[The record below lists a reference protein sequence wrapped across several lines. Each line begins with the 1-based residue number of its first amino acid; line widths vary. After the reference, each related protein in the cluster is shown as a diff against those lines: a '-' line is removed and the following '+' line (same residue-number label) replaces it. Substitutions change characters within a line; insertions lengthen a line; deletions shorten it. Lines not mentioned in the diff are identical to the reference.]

1 VPSRR
6 VSRVLLGGVT
16 LALALTLWPGPV
28 PAEAADDLCVAPP
41 VAHRGASAAA
51 PENTIP
57 AFRAALRSGVRQL
70 DTDVRFTSSGV
81 PVLMHD
87 KRVNRT
93 TDGTGRIAAMSLEQ
107 VRALDAGSWFSADF
121 AGVRVPTFYQA
132 LKFAGSRGA
141 RLQVELKVRPTDQQ
155 ADNFLN
161 RIRWL
166 GMLQRVRVISFDE
179 VTIDLVR
186 SKEPAVRTA
195 IIDRASEARSAEAVL
210 RYGSTYVV
218 NYWSVTEARVR
229 SWLAA
234 GIEVRPWTVNTVK
247 GWRRMAFDD
256 AGPVITNRPLAYL
269 SWARSFCS

>member
-195 IIDRASEARSAEAVL
+195 IIDRATEARSAEAVL